1 MTMPQLRP
9 ITFIGLG
16 VALAVLTA
24 WLLYGVIQDSAAAA
38 KVPVAAAQTTQIVV
52 AKGDIAPRT
61 VITAELLA
69 RRAYPAELLP
79 TSAIALD
86 AEAVGRT
93 TLAAIPAGAPI
104 LRTSLADV
112 GGAKGVSLTVEPG
125 KVLVVF
131 PTADPLTAAGFVSAG
146 DRVDILATVASASG
160 NRTTQTVLQ
169 NLTVIEV
176 IQPTQEQ
183 PQKATAL
190 VFVVDNQ
197 VALVLKYLRDGQTQ
211 VDLAVRSRDAA
222 ELKRTTSVDLA
233 YLSQTYGF
241 SR

>member
-9 ITFIGLG
+9 ITFLGIGL
-16 VALAVLTA
+16 ALALLTA
-24 WLLYGVIQDSAAAA
+24 WLLYGLIQDSAAAA
-38 KVPVAAAQTTQIVV
+38 KTNQAPPQTTEIVV
-52 AKGDIAPRT
+52 ARADIAPRT
-61 VITAELLA
+61 VVTAAHLV

-79 TSAIALD
+79 ASAIALD

-93 TLAAIPAGAPI
+93 TIAAIPAGSPV

-131 PTADPLTAAGFVSAG
+131 PTTDPLTAAGFVSAG
-146 DRVDILATVASASG
+146 DRIDILATVAGASG
-160 NRTTQTVLQ
+160 NRATQTILQ

-183 PQKATAL
+183 PQKTTAL

-211 VDLAVRSRDAA
+211 VDLAVRSRDTAD
-222 ELKRTTSVDLA
+222 LKKTTTVDLS
-233 YLSQTYGF
+233 YLTQTYGI